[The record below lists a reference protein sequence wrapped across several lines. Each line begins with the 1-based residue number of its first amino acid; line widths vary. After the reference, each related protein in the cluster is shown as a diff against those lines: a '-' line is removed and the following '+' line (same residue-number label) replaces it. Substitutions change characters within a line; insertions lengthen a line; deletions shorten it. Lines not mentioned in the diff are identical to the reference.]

1 MSDEQAGDA
10 ASAADAELA
19 EDAFNVRADSR
30 DLDLKPVRNL
40 LVAEIVRDHARDFEF
55 THRKPQYRGAACL
68 RRYRTACGADE
79 RTGERRLDQPQQ
91 LQDRKS
97 TRLNSSHPSISY
109 AVFCL
114 KKKKKKKYI
123 LNILKKKKNKK
134 KKKT

>member
-91 LQDRKS
+91 LQRMRIEIAALAAAPDPDIADIAAAS
-97 TRLNSSHPSISY
+97 E
-109 AVFCL
+109 AV
-114 KKKKKKKYI
+114 
-123 LNILKKKKNKK
+123 
-134 KKKT
+134 